1 MPWSGPSHQEQPDL
15 PISLFQEQPQKQ
27 PGLPISLSQEQP
39 GLSLSLSEEKPKKP
53 FLVTTVMI
61 YGDTHNEMDESV
73 LSPYN

>member
-15 PISLFQEQPQKQ
+15 PISISQEQA
-27 PGLPISLSQEQP
+27 GLPISLSQEQP
-39 GLSLSLSEEKPKKP
+39 GLPLSLSPEQPEKP

-73 LSPYN
+73 LSP